1 VQLQNVL
8 ERSIAKEKIAMR
20 YQIFGNTGL
29 KVSELCLGAMTF
41 GDDWGWGSSREESR
55 AVFDAFV
62 EAGGNFIDTA
72 DVYTGGTSEK
82 LLGEFIANE
91 RDSYVVA
98 TKFTAGPQA
107 GDPNAAG
114 NSRKNMRRCLE
125 GSLRRLGTDYVDVY
139 WVHVWDFLTPIE
151 EVMQS
156 FDDLVREGKVLY
168 VGISDAPAWVLAR
181 AQTLAEQQG
190 TTRLA
195 AMQILYSLSERGVEG
210 EFLPMAEALDLAVC
224 CWSPLDQ
231 GLLTGK
237 FTKGS
242 AAGSDSLRSN
252 LHGGSVPEA
261 KAAIIAEVENVATEL
276 GASPAQV
283 ALRWLRQRSPR
294 AIPVIGART
303 TAQLSDNLGAVDL
316 VIPNELYDRLEITS
330 RRPLAWPHEM
340 YSSPAQ
346 SGFTYGGFL
355 DRIDSER
362 PFPVRKGSAEGI
374 QSYTRSDD

>member
-1 VQLQNVL
+1 
-8 ERSIAKEKIAMR
+8 MR

-41 GDDWGWGSSREESR
+41 GNDWGWGSSREESR
-55 AVFDAFV
+55 AVFDAFA

-91 RDSYVVA
+91 RDRYVVA

-252 LHGGSVPEA
+252 LHGGGIPDA
-261 KAAIIAEVENVATEL
+261 KAEIIAELEAVAAEL
-276 GASPAQV
+276 SASPAQV

-294 AIPVIGART
+294 AIPIMGART
-303 TAQLSDNLGAVDL
+303 KAQLCDNLGAIDL
-316 VIPNELYDRLEITS
+316 VIPDELYDRLETTS

-362 PFPVRKGSAEGI
+362 SFPVRKGSTEGI
-374 QSYTRSDD
+374 QSYSKSDD